1 MDFGPE
7 DEVEQELIESWQTV
21 RDGGGKQERQE
32 ANYLLYSIW
41 GLQDTTA
48 TTTTMGKEE
57 DERLA
62 KAIAKE
68 VAAARGSSSGGGSR
82 YDPDEKK
89 PGHWKK
95 EKKCTVY

>member
-7 DEVEQELIESWQTV
+7 DEVEQELIESWQSV

-41 GLQDTTA
+41 RLQDTTA
-48 TTTTMGKEE
+48 PTIKMGKEE

-68 VAAARGSSSGGGSR
+68 INATKGSGSSGGGGGG
-82 YDPDEKK
+82 YDPDAKK
-89 PGHWKK
+89 PSH
-95 EKKCTVY
+95 